1 MLKFVD
7 KPDPTGEGLAPFG
20 FGGSLQLEASGE
32 LRTQMSL
39 GKFRENLQAQGKQHQ
54 NIPGQ
59 IIRE

>member
-7 KPDPTGEGLAPFG
+7 KPDPTGKGLAPFG

-39 GKFRENLQAQGKQHQ
+39 GKFRENLLAQGKQH
-54 NIPGQ
+54 
-59 IIRE
+59 